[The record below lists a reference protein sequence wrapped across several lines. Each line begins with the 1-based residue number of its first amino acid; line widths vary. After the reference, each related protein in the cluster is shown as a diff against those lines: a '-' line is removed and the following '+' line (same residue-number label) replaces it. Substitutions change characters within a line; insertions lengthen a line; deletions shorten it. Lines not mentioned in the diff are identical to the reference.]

1 MKEKEKKFSLTL
13 KGVLLNVI
21 DDHSINLVLNAI
33 ELHCRRHNYNAV
45 VFADSFSGA
54 FVKVRMK
61 EEE

>member
-1 MKEKEKKFSLTL
+1 MKEKEEKFSLTL
-13 KGVLLNVI
+13 KGVLFDVI

-45 VFADSFSGA
+45 IFADSFSGEFA
-54 FVKVRMK
+54 KVGMK